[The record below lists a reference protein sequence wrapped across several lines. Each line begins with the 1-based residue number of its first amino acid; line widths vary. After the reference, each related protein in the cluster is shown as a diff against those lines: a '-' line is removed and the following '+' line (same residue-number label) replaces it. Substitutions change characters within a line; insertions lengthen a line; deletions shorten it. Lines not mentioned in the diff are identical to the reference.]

1 MKRIVLMEEKEYA
14 RILDVLIERIENKET
29 SNSEIKDLVSSVAAL
44 VELHRDDIYRQMKK
58 MRE

>member
-1 MKRIVLMEEKEYA
+1 MEEKEYT

-29 SNSEIKDLVSSVAAL
+29 SNSEIKDLVSSVVAL